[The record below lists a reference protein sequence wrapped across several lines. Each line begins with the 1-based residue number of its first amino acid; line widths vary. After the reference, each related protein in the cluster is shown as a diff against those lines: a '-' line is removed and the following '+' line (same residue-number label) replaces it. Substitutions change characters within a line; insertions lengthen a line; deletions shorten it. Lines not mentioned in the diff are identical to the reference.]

1 MVATVSGERLAL
13 LFDTGGGQAL
23 VTPPVAERI
32 GCRADGVSAGSR
44 MSGERVTFGQC
55 GRAEF
60 GLCDATYV
68 LPSLAVFDL
77 NALLPAGLPRL
88 DGLLALEAPK
98 GPPFTL
104 ELDSGNVANVL
115 LATHVRVDS
124 APARPQAAMC
134 DAAASLPPCLTVRAS
149 QARAVPPQGPR
160 NCTTC
165 DQRTTVQTGVAR
177 RSGWET

>member
-1 MVATVSGERLAL
+1 VVATVSGERLTL
-13 LFDTGGGQAL
+13 LFDTGGGQTL

-60 GLCDATYV
+60 GPGDATYV

-88 DGLLALEAPK
+88 DGLLALDAPT
-98 GPPFTL
+98 GTPFTL
-104 ELDSGNVANVL
+104 ELDSGNLANVL

-124 APARPQAAMC
+124 GTS
-134 DAAASLPPCLTVRAS
+134 AAASGDVRRGRFVATLPDSTCIASTGSATPRA
-149 QARAVPPQGPR
+149 
-160 NCTTC
+160 T
-165 DQRTTVQTGVAR
+165 
-177 RSGWET
+177 